1 MPCRHRDGQSWSR
14 KGRGGMRQLLM
25 AVMLLM
31 VVVLLYNRIV
41 GGEGGTRD
49 LLRDQGR
56 EMAEEI
62 SRIDP

>member
-1 MPCRHRDGQSWSR
+1 MAENE
-14 KGRGGMRQLLM
+14 GGWGDMRQLLM
-25 AVMLLM
+25 AVMLVM
-31 VVVLLYNRIV
+31 AVVLLYNRIV

-56 EMAEEI
+56 AMAEEI

>member
-1 MPCRHRDGQSWSR
+1 MPRKHRDRQERKG
-14 KGRGGMRQLLM
+14 KGRGDMRQLLM
-25 AVMLLM
+25 AVMLM
-31 VVVLLYNRIV
+31 MAVVLLYNRIV

>member
-1 MPCRHRDGQSWSR
+1 
-14 KGRGGMRQLLM
+14 MRQLLM
-25 AVMLLM
+25 AVMLM
-31 VVVLLYNRIV
+31 MAVVLLYNRIV